1 MRALTILVAVLT
13 LTACAPRFGPGPAPS
28 TGLYFFVSPNGQ
40 PFRFAGSSTTLLR
53 PWFEAAD
60 ADHDSRIAR
69 TEFTADAARFF
80 TEVDADRDGAA
91 TSPEVSAVR
100 RERAP
105 ELETWISYAGA
116 PSERRTPPRWSP
128 EDGFV
133 RERSNRPPPRIV
145 VANLLNEREPVL
157 ASDADLNRL
166 VTRAEY
172 EAATVD
178 RFRRLDTNGD
188 GALAMGELEVILSR
202 RTGSP

>member
-1 MRALTILVAVLT
+1 MRALSILVAVLT
-13 LTACAPRFGPGPAPS
+13 LAACAPRFGPGPAPS

-60 ADHDSRIAR
+60 ADHDAR
-69 TEFTADAARFF
+69 MTRAEFTADAVRFF
-80 TEVDADRDGAA
+80 TEVDADHDGAA

-100 RERAP
+100 RTRAP

-116 PSERRTPPRWSP
+116 PSERRTPPRWNP
-128 EDGFV
+128 QDGFV
-133 RERSNRPPPRIV
+133 RDQSNRPAPRIV
-145 VANLLNEREPVL
+145 VANLLHEREPVL

-172 EAATVD
+172 EAATAD
-178 RFRRLDTNGD
+178 RFRRLDTNAD
-188 GALAMGELEVILSR
+188 GALVMGELEDMLAR
-202 RTGSP
+202 RTSTP

>member
-1 MRALTILVAVLT
+1 MRALSTFVAVLT
-13 LTACAPRFGPGPAPS
+13 LAACAPRFGPGPAPS

-60 ADHDSRIAR
+60 ADHDARIAR
-69 TEFTADAARFF
+69 AEFIADAVRFF
-80 TEVDADRDGAA
+80 TEVDADHDGAA

-105 ELETWISYAGA
+105 ELETWISYAGG
-116 PSERRTPPRWSP
+116 PTERRRPPRWTP

-133 RERSNRPPPRIV
+133 REQSNRPPPRIV

-172 EAATVD
+172 EAATAD
-178 RFRRLDTNGD
+178 RFRRLDTNAD
-188 GALAMGELEVILSR
+188 GALAMGELEEILSR
-202 RTGSP
+202 RTSSP